1 MVKDVLFDA
10 LVIGGGFYGCE
21 IANYLVR
28 ERGFTSVAIVEQ
40 ETELLTRASL
50 RNQARVHG
58 GYHYPRD
65 FVTAHR
71 SRLSRPRFLER
82 YPASV
87 FGDVTSLYAISRN
100 RSHVRAETFSRRM
113 RQAGAELRLP
123 PAGIVNLFNQQNI
136 EAVYEV
142 DEQVFD
148 AGALRKLVSE
158 QLIRN
163 RIRID
168 LGVRAVGLRREEG
181 GVGVSVT
188 REGGEA
194 YELSARY
201 VFNCTYS
208 GLNTVDSN
216 HSTVRSVLKHEIAE
230 LTILDVPKEL
240 VGLGITVMDGPF
252 FSLLPYPPSGQY
264 SLSHVRYTPQMS
276 WIDKGSS
283 NPYDILRATRED
295 SRGHRMVKDA
305 ARFVPS
311 VAKSK
316 ISGSFREVKTVLM
329 ENEQND
335 GRPIL
340 VEKSDVFPGLYS
352 VLGGKIDNIFDIF
365 EYLAQDNLELG
376 VRR

>member
-1 MVKDVLFDA
+1 
-10 LVIGGGFYGCE
+10 
-21 IANYLVR
+21 
-28 ERGFTSVAIVEQ
+28 
-40 ETELLTRASL
+40 
-50 RNQARVHG
+50 
-58 GYHYPRD
+58 
-65 FVTAHR
+65 
-71 SRLSRPRFLER
+71 
-82 YPASV
+82 
-87 FGDVTSLYAISRN
+87 
-100 RSHVRAETFSRRM
+100 M